1 MKKSLLSLLILMSYL
16 ANSQDF
22 VGFNQSNY
30 AGVSGIYQQP
40 ASIVD
45 GRMKFDM
52 NLVGLNVMGYNNYI
66 GMDRSALKRGKDA
79 NGNTTF
85 PAFSDSLFAK
95 NYLTEKINSSDKSIY
110 ISNRIVGPSF
120 MININ
125 RKNAIAI
132 SSGVRTY
139 VNIDGISPDLAKLAF
154 NEFKY
159 PSLWVQNLKNKS
171 LSIQEMSWAEYGLT
185 FAHVFKDDNEHYFKA
200 GATVKLL
207 QGIQSAYVF
216 VENLD
221 YNFQTKD
228 TVSLFNSD
236 VKYGHSS
243 NLNVGDISFG
253 GNNTGTKVFDY
264 SQSYPG
270 IGFDFGFVYEY
281 RPDYK
286 KYKYDMDGQKDLWR
300 KDKNKYKLKIG
311 LSVTDMGSIKF
322 KKGGVGNDF
331 HANVSLWNLKPISPK
346 TLGELDDTL
355 KGRYGTSGAST
366 YRMNLPTAISLQ
378 IDYQIWKDFY
388 VNLTPYFAF
397 QFKNNDTKVHD
408 ISSISLTPRWDHKW
422 FGVFV
427 PVQYN
432 FLDGFRLGAAV
443 RLGPLVVGTSNL
455 SPIVGQ
461 KTIYGADIYTLLK
474 IPIPYGKPKDKDKDG
489 VSDKKDLCKDI
500 AGVWEFMGCPDKD
513 GDHIQDKDDK
523 CPDVPGTKELQGCP
537 DRDGDGITD
546 LEDSCPDDKGLAEF
560 KGCPDRDGDKI
571 IDKDDECPDDAGLAE
586 FLGCP
591 DRDGDLTP
599 DKYDACPDL
608 AGPKEYKGCPD
619 KDGDTVLDK
628 DDNCPEV
635 AGAVENKGC
644 PWPDTDKD
652 GVVDREDNCP
662 TTPGLKE
669 LKGCPPAPVLKIEE
683 QKILEKAFASLEFA
697 TGKDIIK
704 KTSYA
709 SLNELAGLMKQHAAD
724 WTLDLSGHTDNQG
737 DAAKNM
743 LLSEK
748 ERRRLKNT

>member
-1 MKKSLLSLLILMSYL
+1 MKKSTLLLLLLISYL
-16 ANSQDF
+16 ANAQDF

-30 AGVSGIYQQP
+30 AGVTGIYQQP

-52 NLVGLNVMGYNNYI
+52 NLAGLNVMIYNNYI

-85 PAFSDSLFAK
+85 PAFNDPKFNT
-95 NYLTEKINSSDKSIY
+95 NYLSEKNSSSDKSIY
-110 ISNRIVGPSF
+110 FSNRIVGPSF

-125 RKNAIAI
+125 RKNAFAI

-331 HANVSLWNLKPISPK
+331 HANVSLWNLKPVQPK
-346 TLGELDDTL
+346 NLGELDDTL
-355 KGRYGTSGAST
+355 KAS
-366 YRMNLPTAISLQ
+366 
-378 IDYQIWKDFY
+378 
-388 VNLTPYFAF
+388 
-397 QFKNNDTKVHD
+397 
-408 ISSISLTPRWDHKW
+408 
-422 FGVFV
+422 
-427 PVQYN
+427 
-432 FLDGFRLGAAV
+432 
-443 RLGPLVVGTSNL
+443 
-455 SPIVGQ
+455 
-461 KTIYGADIYTLLK
+461 
-474 IPIPYGKPKDKDKDG
+474 
-489 VSDKKDLCKDI
+489 
-500 AGVWEFMGCPDKD
+500 
-513 GDHIQDKDDK
+513 
-523 CPDVPGTKELQGCP
+523 
-537 DRDGDGITD
+537 
-546 LEDSCPDDKGLAEF
+546 
-560 KGCPDRDGDKI
+560 
-571 IDKDDECPDDAGLAE
+571 
-586 FLGCP
+586 
-591 DRDGDLTP
+591 
-599 DKYDACPDL
+599 
-608 AGPKEYKGCPD
+608 
-619 KDGDTVLDK
+619 
-628 DDNCPEV
+628 
-635 AGAVENKGC
+635 
-644 PWPDTDKD
+644 
-652 GVVDREDNCP
+652 
-662 TTPGLKE
+662 
-669 LKGCPPAPVLKIEE
+669 
-683 QKILEKAFASLEFA
+683 
-697 TGKDIIK
+697 
-704 KTSYA
+704 
-709 SLNELAGLMKQHAAD
+709 
-724 WTLDLSGHTDNQG
+724 
-737 DAAKNM
+737 
-743 LLSEK
+743 
-748 ERRRLKNT
+748 